1 MKLEKNQDAIFKA
14 LSDSSRRMILDL
26 LKDGPKTTG
35 DICKSFKK
43 LDRCTVMQHLGVLE
57 KAGLVFTR
65 KEGKFKWN
73 YLDVGPIQGIYHRW
87 INQYAAPS
95 ADLLFRLK
103 NNLET

>member
-1 MKLEKNQDAIFKA
+1 MKSEKNQDAIFKA
-14 LSDSSRRMILDL
+14 LADTTRRMILDL

-35 DICKSFKK
+35 DICKTFKK

-73 YLDVGPIQGIYHRW
+73 YLDVGPIQAIYSRW